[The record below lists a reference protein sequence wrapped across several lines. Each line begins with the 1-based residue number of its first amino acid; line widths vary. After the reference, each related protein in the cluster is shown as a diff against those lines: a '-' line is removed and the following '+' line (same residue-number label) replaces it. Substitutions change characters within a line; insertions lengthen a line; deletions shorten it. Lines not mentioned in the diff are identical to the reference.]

1 MNGKNDI
8 WKDEQLRQLADVLA
22 SISDPN
28 EIRAFLRDVM
38 TQREIIEVGARL
50 QAAKMLSKG
59 EKYADII
66 ATTKLSSRTVARISD
81 WMQNGTGGYKNVF
94 EHHSH
99 VLPARAEEFVNKSK
113 RMPARRWRF
122 DFLTVNL
129 VNFWRYL

>member
-1 MNGKNDI
+1 MNDKNDI

-28 EIRAFLRDVM
+28 EIRSFLRDVM
-38 TQREIIEVGARL
+38 TQKEIIEVGARL

-66 ATTKLSSRTVARISD
+66 AATKLSSRTVARISD

-94 EHHSH
+94 KHHSH
-99 VLPARAEEFVNKSK
+99 VWPASAE
-113 RMPARRWRF
+113 
-122 DFLTVNL
+122 
-129 VNFWRYL
+129 